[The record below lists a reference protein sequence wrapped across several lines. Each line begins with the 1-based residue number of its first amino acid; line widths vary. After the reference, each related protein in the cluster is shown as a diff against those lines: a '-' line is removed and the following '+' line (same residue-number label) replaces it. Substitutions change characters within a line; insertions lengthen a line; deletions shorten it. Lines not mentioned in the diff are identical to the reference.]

1 MFRITED
8 PSSESI
14 VQCLAKN
21 YKNYSIVSVDM
32 DKVGVVTVYSDI
44 LKRHKINKKKK
55 KSVSVLM
62 CTLTLHLK
70 VLQTVIVFWEGSIL
84 SRRFVAFGFENSFLC
99 WKMAETPDS
108 CNLVVEKCNKTIR
121 TFFSQ

>member
-8 PSSESI
+8 PSSEST

-44 LKRHKINKKKK
+44 LKRHKKKTF
-55 KSVSVLM
+55 SVLI

-121 TFFSQ
+121 TFFSH